1 MTILLISTIAFLLY
15 LIYESILLKRYRN
28 LIPLRIAVTGTRG
41 KSSVVRLLVSVFRES
56 GINVLGKTTGSEAL
70 YILPNGNEIDV
81 PRLRTVSIIEQKK
94 LLKKAAKIKAN
105 CIVAEIMSIH
115 PENHF
120 IESQQI
126 LQPNIVLLTN
136 IRKDHIDAM
145 GKTTDE
151 IASTFCLDVPEKATC
166 FVPEK
171 ENNSLFSDTVKKSGA
186 RLIQVNEGISTSL
199 QKKRAELKNKEFA
212 NNLDLVYAV
221 GKHFA
226 IDDKIILNGIQ
237 KTRYDKGKFK
247 IWKYKLEKENKIY
260 YLVNG
265 FAANDPESTMQI
277 ISKLNE
283 ILPSASAKLVG
294 LLNLRSDRGD
304 RTLQWINTLKDDL
317 AKYFDKLYVT
327 GAHAKIVK
335 RKLDS
340 TKILNFKQPE
350 KITDTIMTEA
360 ENRTIVFGFGNLAGT
375 GKLLVDYW
383 NEVGE
388 DYGV

>member
-1 MTILLISTIAFLLY
+1 
-15 LIYESILLKRYRN
+15 
-28 LIPLRIAVTGTRG
+28 
-41 KSSVVRLLVSVFRES
+41 
-56 GINVLGKTTGSEAL
+56 
-70 YILPNGNEIDV
+70 
-81 PRLRTVSIIEQKK
+81 
-94 LLKKAAKIKAN
+94 
-105 CIVAEIMSIH
+105 
-115 PENHF
+115 
-120 IESQQI
+120 
-126 LQPNIVLLTN
+126 
-136 IRKDHIDAM
+136 
-145 GKTTDE
+145 
-151 IASTFCLDVPEKATC
+151 
-166 FVPEK
+166 
-171 ENNSLFSDTVKKSGA
+171 
-186 RLIQVNEGISTSL
+186 
-199 QKKRAELKNKEFA
+199 
-212 NNLDLVYAV
+212 V